1 MERADYAHPQ
11 PDSWTLLAAGRL
23 THFQQNWTKIT
34 NDPWIAQTISGY
46 HIPFI
51 SHPFQVRP
59 RITKARSRNQ
69 QRLLQN
75 AIEELMDKQVIQE
88 VTDNLNPVYCSAKEQ
103 NTPGLQLEA
112 TECIRGVNQIQDGRP
127 AITTLYA
134 TRKRL
139 HDEIR
144 SQGCLLFNSNNET
157 TQEVSAFHFRQC
169 DV

>member
-1 MERADYAHPQ
+1 
-11 PDSWTLLAAGRL
+11 
-23 THFQQNWTKIT
+23 
-34 NDPWIAQTISGY
+34 
-46 HIPFI
+46 
-51 SHPFQVRP
+51 
-59 RITKARSRNQ
+59 
-69 QRLLQN
+69 
-75 AIEELMDKQVIQE
+75 MDKQVIQE

-157 TQEVSAFHFRQC
+157 TQEVPAFHFRQC
-169 DV
+169 DVRIPMPTLRTLVSSTNVHQSPETSNFITEETGTASDHLH